1 MPKGPELNMLN
12 ILDVWKKCFLS
23 IGFASSLMK
32 SLPELLFQSP
42 FLVTSPFNLFPSCI
56 SREIL
61 LHNLP
66 CFKNALNFSKIS
78 FHVHFHSLIQIFSY
92 ISLSTCFKGEAVRPC
107 GVEQL
112 HYLDLENKYLEINLR
127 SSKSSNHN
135 AQQAIPQTWI
145 AKTLRN

>member
-1 MPKGPELNMLN
+1 MPKGPELNMLS
-12 ILDVWKKCFLS
+12 ILDVGKKCFLS
-23 IGFASSLMK
+23 TGFASSLMK
-32 SLPELLFQSP
+32 NLPELLFQSP
-42 FLVTSPFNLFPSCI
+42 FLVTSPHTWVNGAFNLFPNCI
-56 SREIL
+56 SRKIL

-92 ISLSTCFKGEAVRPC
+92 ISLSTCSKGEAVRPC
-107 GVEQL
+107 GVEEL

-135 AQQAIPQTWI
+135 AQQAIPQT
-145 AKTLRN
+145 